1 MPGDGKK
8 GCGWRWAELRAAS
21 SRGVW
26 KIITRYNKIN
36 LDICHHKSCSVLW
49 TMDRDEKNFMTPGPR
64 YGASRCKYLQFYSAR
79 PQLLVPRHWGWWKP
93 TLVFCLVLII
103 AKDNGQIRWIYEHIH
118 MGWMGLPLNK
128 SHLVTYPFFI
138 IRQWKGVPPTAK
150 CLKLLWKHA
159 KNVFQSMFVPLGTV
173 LQGNESN
180 PRYYSDS
187 GPGLCPVELQTKV
200 PKDCVKLYNHG
211 EGSY

>member
-49 TMDRDEKNFMTPGPR
+49 TMDRDERNFMTPGPR

-79 PQLLVPRHWGWWKP
+79 PQMLVPRHWGWWKP

-103 AKDNGQIRWIYEHIH
+103 AKDNGQERWIYEHSH
-118 MGWMGLPLNK
+118 MDWKGLPLNK

-138 IRQWKGVPPTAK
+138 ISQWRECHQLQNVWNYCESMLKMYFNQ
-150 CLKLLWKHA
+150 CLFRSARCCRVMK
-159 KNVFQSMFVPLGTV
+159 VI
-173 LQGNESN
+173 
-180 PRYYSDS
+180 
-187 GPGLCPVELQTKV
+187 PGITRTLDP
-200 PKDCVKLYNHG
+200 
-211 EGSY
+211 GSVQ